1 MTNIVGASLEHF
13 IGLKRVAAQCHATAK
28 QKGWWDKYKTPL
40 DADQIAA
47 KIALIHSELS
57 EGLEEVRVGNPHIY
71 FKHTEETVATVPSG
85 DPKPEGLA
93 IELADAAIRI
103 FDVCEFLGIDIAEAI
118 RIKMQYNETRSHR
131 HGGKAL

>member
-1 MTNIVGASLEHF
+1 MTNIVGATIEHF

-28 QKGWWDKYKTPL
+28 AKGWWDKYKNGL
-40 DADQIAA
+40 DADQTCA

-57 EGLEEVRVGNPHIY
+57 EGLAEVRVGSPHLY
-71 FKHTEETVATVPSG
+71 FKHTEETVASVPSG
-85 DPKPEGLA
+85 DPKPEGLG

-103 FDVCEFLGIDIAEAI
+103 FDLAEFLGIDIAEMI